1 MNFFP
6 AERRESAVT
15 FDPVW
20 DEIAEQY
27 SQDVGVYP
35 GQEAL
40 VLEHVRAGGTVL
52 DVGCGPGHHLLRFKQ
67 RGLRVSGV
75 DRSWAMLDIA
85 RGNILS
91 AGESIVLYEQDATRL
106 GFADD
111 SFDAVIS
118 LNNTLGIIPGEDN
131 RIAALREMVRVSR
144 RSTILEL
151 MHSDNLSEVP
161 VTYFRDRGGNLA
173 TYNAVRFHEEY
184 VTAILGPLRHS
195 FVRVRK
201 SVLSSYFFAVVITK

>member
-1 MNFFP
+1 MNYLP
-6 AERRESAVT
+6 ARSSESGST

-35 GQEAL
+35 EQEAL
-40 VLEHVRAGGTVL
+40 VLKHVKAGETVL
-52 DVGCGPGHHLLRFKQ
+52 DVGCGPGHHLLRLKQ

-75 DRSWAMLDIA
+75 DRSGAMLAIA
-85 RGNILS
+85 SSNIQS
-91 AGESIVLYEQDATRL
+91 AGESILLYEQDATRL

-144 RSTILEL
+144 CLTILEL
-151 MHSDNLSEVP
+151 LHSDNLSEVP
-161 VTYFRDRGGNLA
+161 VTYFRDRDGNLA

-184 VTAILGPLRHS
+184 VTAILEPLRHN
-195 FVRVRK
+195 FIRGRK
-201 SVLSSYFFAVVITK
+201 CVVSG

>member
-1 MNFFP
+1 M
-6 AERRESAVT
+6 V
-15 FDPVW
+15 
-20 DEIAEQY
+20 IEQ
-27 SQDVGVYP
+27 
-35 GQEAL
+35 
-40 VLEHVRAGGTVL
+40 VRAGETVL

-75 DRSWAMLDIA
+75 DRSRAMLAIA
-85 RGNILS
+85 SRNILS
-91 AGESIVLYEQDATRL
+91 AGESIPLYEQDATRL

-111 SFDAVIS
+111 SFDVVVS
-118 LNNTLGIIPGEDN
+118 LNNTLGIIPGEEN

-144 RSTILEL
+144 RLTILEL
-151 MHSDNLSEVP
+151 LHSENLSEVP
-161 VTYFRDRGGNLA
+161 VTYFRDGDGALA

-184 VTAILGPLRHS
+184 VTAILGPLKHD